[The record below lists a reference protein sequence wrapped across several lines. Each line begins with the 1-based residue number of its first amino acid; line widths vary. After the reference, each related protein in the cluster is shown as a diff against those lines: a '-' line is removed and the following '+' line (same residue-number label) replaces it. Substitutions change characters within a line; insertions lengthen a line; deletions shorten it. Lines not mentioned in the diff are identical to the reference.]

1 MNLQDYLKN
10 VLNVSEEKLEGTFKC
25 PNCGTKVLRNTGYC
39 LKCKKKVAEK

>member
-1 MNLQDYLKN
+1 MNLQDYLRS
-10 VLNVSEEKLEGTFKC
+10 LEVSEEKKEGTFKC